1 MSCWLIQPVSLE
13 HHLEGS
19 IEDEDED
26 YSDEDALS
34 GTPSECSKEYED
46 DDDFDNKS
54 LEIDEEERHKI
65 SAQINADDTD
75 EEADQRKIEQDD
87 EEKVKEEIPEKEDT
101 GHEKDLCFKDEPAFA
116 SHTSLC
122 NDSFDDEFYQGQA
135 TASGL
140 EEGETSMTESAET
153 VDIYERVQKLDSERQ
168 QLMQDFERDEN
179 QRKRFYNQLKSI
191 TQQMESLQHSEHFS
205 EHVRRQ
211 MDVEAHKVQGAMQEK
226 LGTGEQSKLRQEA
239 RLERIKNIES
249 EMGTLMAAHKKLTY
263 RNIATAT
270 HLSSEMFKLKPDQED
285 GVGGYVCDRIFIPGS
300 HCVSLA
306 TQTGEVAYTDIP
318 DGLAPGMPIN
328 PNLSV
333 MYHGAWPIEKV
344 MSNSGASLPAS
355 QDLASV
361 ISFNSTNTNSG
372 GSSSSGGAAS
382 GSTSDQPQQLGSK
395 VEMVYSLLSMLGTH
409 DKDDMSRTLFAMSQS
424 QDSCIAMR
432 QSGCLPLLLQ
442 LLHGSDK
449 DSGLLGKTRGSRS
462 ARARAA
468 AALHNIVHCH
478 HDDKRGRHE
487 ARTLRL
493 LEQIRAHCDQQ
504 RGDSEEE
511 EDESVNSCSD
521 MDHHPGSAIAAL
533 MKLSFDEDYRH
544 AICTLGGLQAIAELL
559 EIENRVAG
567 PAHDYDTTVR
577 RYACMTLTNLTFGEG
592 KNKALLCS
600 MKGAMEA
607 LVDQLRSPN
616 EDLIQ
621 AAASV
626 LRNLSWR
633 ADLASKKTLRE
644 IGAVTTLMKS
654 AMIVKKET
662 TLKSILSA
670 LWNLSSHCSE
680 NKAEICAVDGAL
692 QFLVGLLTYKS
703 AAKTLAIV
711 ENGGG
716 ILRNVSSQIAIREDY
731 RLILRQSGCLQILLH
746 HLRSTSLTIVSN
758 ACGTLWNLSARCEED
773 QNTLREMGA
782 VSMLKNLVHS
792 RHKMISSGSSAALR
806 NLVSSIPSGNPVENE
821 KTVKATRPSLHARKQ
836 RAMEA
841 ELDQSLSET
850 CDNVDSPR
858 DSPTDVVHRSESEP
872 RRFVYNHNQ
881 ASGASA
887 EQRQADDSRKH
898 LTRRQQMPKNSADNA
913 NRMLSPQRV
922 ARAGSQDSVG
932 STHSD
937 ISHDRTR
944 ARSMLA
950 KSSHLLHKRQGGSL
964 ERKEASSAPHVQ
976 HTDMS
981 MSEHKQANYAMPGMT
996 LVNNTPAHVRRPTGS
1011 YYPQGH
1017 NQPWQNAPNSRIV
1030 QYMHEVAL
1038 YNGVEPSLSMHG
1050 QLSLTQSA
1058 PNQSMHY
1065 FNQQSL
1071 FERLAKSSSGI
1082 NSTSL
1087 NFDSCTAHPQDE
1099 DTDQPV
1105 NYSLKYQD
1113 CHGNNKLASNRNIN
1127 SSYNHTNNSS
1137 NFRPITGME
1146 HNYKNNSNQEKK
1158 SVVNN
1163 VIQNPAILTPTRP
1176 VPNLVHNRFHTPQ
1189 MHRSVGNDLGY
1200 HPAQFMTPQGKSY
1213 SSSHEFDYH
1222 YPPSHILPSQGS
1234 NLSLTNG
1241 SSHPGFTSTP
1251 GKRFNNSSTQFRT
1264 MPAAHQNKTHHLPMQ
1279 QLSVYAETDLDCV
1292 VDQPTDF
1299 SLRYNEVSEE
1309 SCSDSFQEQ
1318 PINYSIR
1325 YRDNATAEGPDIPV
1339 YQDERHCV
1347 ECKYAEAMRADYRM
1361 DNSSNDDQVRT
1372 FCTEGTPY
1380 LSTATSLTDLTQ
1392 AGKADGERDEE
1403 DEDMNMSGQDIYD
1416 DDAASKNA
1424 TLIDPDRTLTES
1436 DRTMTKVKCEADHA
1450 AGSSGSQTTDRRTG
1464 STVVCGSSGCN
1475 SAPMSSK
1482 ASSQMSDIQTDQ
1494 PNFHADTNEGALDQT
1509 KTYCEEGTPVCF
1521 SRVSSLSSLHSSE
1534 ARDGDGP
1541 FRLVG
1546 NMTEKIELA
1555 NIEEIETPEARVIEN
1570 KQAAGASGKPGSK
1583 LRRTSTDQVARTD
1596 REAKT
1601 VTFDENHQ
1609 VEETPLMFSRSS
1621 SPESLSSFDT
1631 QSVHSS
1637 VISEYSRRA
1646 SEVVSPSDIP
1656 DSPSESMPS
1665 SPRRT
1670 HSPTRRFKDFGL
1682 GPKSL
1687 AAAKQILE
1695 FSKPVNLFK
1704 PEPYLNF
1711 TSFDEE
1717 DKPINFAIRNAEKN
1731 LPLLNTFADFEE
1743 DQPVNFSAY
1752 SQETPPITFST
1763 FQKNIAPPSV
1773 FPNNVTNRAKTLPTL
1788 VEHANESEVAVSVK
1802 LEIPASYLGLN
1813 PAPKMFEIPAK
1824 EQSIATKTQA
1834 STQAQEPN
1842 LTKVQ
1847 ETESGAE
1854 IVTKMASAPTT
1865 ATVVNN
1871 KPWSPATEQLKQED
1885 RDSSMSE
1892 VSEGEEDIL
1901 AQCISSGMPTP
1912 SASSSARKMRRA
1924 TVENNVRKKSAIPTK
1939 ASAIPKLST
1948 PSAEHSKA
1956 ITSTQQSSTPTSTKL
1971 LRSGVNPKNAKIPL
1985 KSEPAKTP
1993 IKTPTLKISA
2003 DAATSAIASGSSTAN
2018 FMVPSTAHTAASVK
2032 SSVSKNLT
2040 PALNR
2045 AAQLMCPKKSATKN
2059 VCDSLLPHTQNLNQ
2073 FVDTHEDC
2081 IRSYATEGTPLNFS
2095 AATSLSDLSVLTQ
2108 SSSPSP
2114 KKSSSSNQSLP
2125 DDAKSD
2131 NSSVCEERDELL
2143 LSQAIESAR
2152 PKSKSGRKSGEE
2164 GTNEGRKYHS
2174 SEVSDIAR
2182 DSKMSAFVPRTSNVG
2197 VVGLFHDFIPTD
2209 TVKVFRHEGSSK
2221 NSTLTLSDITIDSV
2235 EGSASVSGKSKY
2247 VKQTATQKYIP
2258 QLTSVSQN
2266 GTKYSAKPNVQ
2277 GYPNYNMAF
2286 SPTSSDV
2293 LHVYQDEGTPVTF
2306 SRNDSLSSLGGEDD
2320 GRGTASGLSASPHKD
2335 RNRSNER
2342 DESDSSSSIPKE
2354 RHVIGQS
2361 SEDSSVAGDKVDRP
2375 IKFVVEDTPVCFSR
2389 NSSLS
2394 SITSLDKPEQ
2404 PFVPAP
2410 NQNSSTGIKMKLEM
2424 KQNEF
2429 NDSLND
2435 ELADCDPT
2443 PSEQALLEQCIN
2455 SVMPKSRHFRGED
2468 KTKRHSRGK
2477 FFVPKAGGNIAING
2491 GLTKSASLE
2500 MTTGLSNG
2508 YHSGSDNGSQ
2518 GSLSHDQSSH
2528 ENLMTRSC
2536 SDTTELDLD
2545 LQATPS
2551 SRQSRYCN
2559 WRRQRHLSQ
2568 GENTNARSHFRSHSQ
2583 DNDNY
2588 LKAQKEISN
2597 KLAKAN
2603 CHIGQHMYQGSLESF
2618 QYVLHDRQLG
2628 SQTNQ
2633 MKTSKEISDF
2643 AAKVREI
2650 SNDNMGGLLAL
2661 RDDVDIDTAVFND
2674 HSVVE
2679 LTADE
2684 SVNQILK
2691 VDYDDSEAGN
2701 VTIKAENTCELN
2713 SDVHFFIDE
2722 DEDPD
2727 YDEVYDGNISLEEEE
2742 RLLAE
2747 NVHLIMSEIQTT
2759 KMSGSTV
2766 DEDLFIENETISLV
2780 SNDYASDTNSEI
2792 STTWSDK
2799 NSDFSSAT
2807 LAENKSHGSSKSGPK
2822 IVKPGMNLAHV
2833 QRLPQEDCAEDAKG
2847 IRGRRKPLYP
2857 GKSNNAKVKP
2867 GSVSQNTKIVL
2878 PQKSASVQ
2886 AIKKTPPKQPMVA
2899 QVSPRT
2905 RQPGQNSQI
2914 NSNPKKEMQK
2924 KTSPRSRSAGPAP
2937 GKVTTNGKQS
2947 NPRAAQG
2954 NSPAA
2959 RSSMTKP
2966 VVTKPSSS
2974 PPSSTATKN
2983 TNVVKPTTPPT
2994 KLLVNSGGGS
3004 FSNTVNQT
3012 LSSENKEN
3020 KQRTESLNITSG
3032 DSGNR
3037 LSNGLT
3043 SDSWNKTFNSSDYI
3057 EENAQDK
3064 PVQMNSKEAPAVK
3077 RALKTPNKSPSSIPT
3092 IAKASVSCNN
3102 SQNQSKLPTLSQ
3114 GNKAFANVSPNQTN
3128 KIAATSASRS
3138 VSGNSLSQTASEKK
3152 SSITKNI
3159 SSPAN
3164 VGTVKGFN
3172 RSLSNDTKAS
3182 NVNRSNDSL
3191 KAPNRP
3197 LTPVS
3202 SGNSRR
3208 SSHSSTSGI
3217 PTKALDGSNSSLNTE
3232 CNKRTPPGVSNKKQ
3246 VPSKIAALWKRDGS
3260 LERSPSRESP
3270 SSSASSLSKLP
3281 VSTSP
3286 SSTKPSSLPPSGFKA
3301 KAATLPASSSLT
3313 VSKSSSDGLCKSAT
3327 YEKIASDVKVAK
3339 SSKQSPKQSQP
3350 RVKKAADV
3358 SKLTQQKQ
3366 TSYESPESGV
3376 RRGEVF
3382 ELYDD
3387 HEEDDQNLY
3396 DTNDSLESN
3405 VFDDSMLNHQTTNDH
3420 SESADSL
3427 DQSCDSSTHIDS
3439 STFRK
3444 KRRDPSISNLELP
3457 NADETC
3463 KSMCSFNDSIGFN
3476 QSLGF
3481 KQKTSVTDISFISD
3495 KSMSDTRT
3503 SKNDKKNKQE
3513 EKGIT
3518 KSKVA
3523 QGLKR
3528 LFSSSRHKDKESK
3541 KNNELPKSKSA
3552 DKELSKGKKCSNKEK
3567 KNHKDK
3573 KDYDFFSAN
3582 IKIEPST
3589 MCDMEDK
3596 LICHQGTSTSITPKP
3611 GQLRTEHKVSPSAIV
3626 APFNY
3631 NPPSTMPNGNAS
3643 GLVAEILSSMPVSTS
3658 QQCSDDHLGENRDS
3672 DSLSS
3677 NPGKHLTKTEMLL
3690 ARRRQRNLSTGKD
3703 DSKSDA
3709 ELLAACMVTTV

>member
-1 MSCWLIQPVSLE
+1 
-13 HHLEGS
+13 
-19 IEDEDED
+19 
-26 YSDEDALS
+26 
-34 GTPSECSKEYED
+34 
-46 DDDFDNKS
+46 
-54 LEIDEEERHKI
+54 
-65 SAQINADDTD
+65 
-75 EEADQRKIEQDD
+75 
-87 EEKVKEEIPEKEDT
+87 
-101 GHEKDLCFKDEPAFA
+101 
-116 SHTSLC
+116 
-122 NDSFDDEFYQGQA
+122 
-135 TASGL
+135 
-140 EEGETSMTESAET
+140 
-153 VDIYERVQKLDSERQ
+153 
-168 QLMQDFERDEN
+168 
-179 QRKRFYNQLKSI
+179 
-191 TQQMESLQHSEHFS
+191 
-205 EHVRRQ
+205 
-211 MDVEAHKVQGAMQEK
+211 
-226 LGTGEQSKLRQEA
+226 
-239 RLERIKNIES
+239 
-249 EMGTLMAAHKKLTY
+249 
-263 RNIATAT
+263 
-270 HLSSEMFKLKPDQED
+270 
-285 GVGGYVCDRIFIPGS
+285 
-300 HCVSLA
+300 
-306 TQTGEVAYTDIP
+306 
-318 DGLAPGMPIN
+318 
-328 PNLSV
+328 
-333 MYHGAWPIEKV
+333 
-344 MSNSGASLPAS
+344 
-355 QDLASV
+355 
-361 ISFNSTNTNSG
+361 
-372 GSSSSGGAAS
+372 
-382 GSTSDQPQQLGSK
+382 
-395 VEMVYSLLSMLGTH
+395 
-409 DKDDMSRTLFAMSQS
+409 
-424 QDSCIAMR
+424 
-432 QSGCLPLLLQ
+432 
-442 LLHGSDK
+442 
-449 DSGLLGKTRGSRS
+449 
-462 ARARAA
+462 
-468 AALHNIVHCH
+468 
-478 HDDKRGRHE
+478 
-487 ARTLRL
+487 
-493 LEQIRAHCDQQ
+493 
-504 RGDSEEE
+504 
-511 EDESVNSCSD
+511 CSD

-577 RYACMTLTNLTFGEG
+577 RYACMTLTNLTFGDG

-792 RHKMISSGSSAALR
+792 RHKMISSESSAALR

-821 KTVKATRPSLHARKQ
+821 KTVKATRPSLHALKQ
-836 RAMEA
+836 QAMEA
-841 ELDQSLSET
+841 ELDQSLSKT
-850 CDNVDSPR
+850 CENVDNSR
-858 DSPTDVVHRSESEP
+858 DSPTNEVHRSENEP

-881 ASGASA
+881 ASGAF
-887 EQRQADDSRKH
+887 
-898 LTRRQQMPKNSADNA
+898 KNSADTA
-913 NRMLSPQRV
+913 NRMLLPQLV
-922 ARAGSQDSVG
+922 ACAGSQES
-932 STHSD
+932 
-937 ISHDRTR
+937 
-944 ARSMLA
+944 
-950 KSSHLLHKRQGGSL
+950 
-964 ERKEASSAPHVQ
+964 
-976 HTDMS
+976 
-981 MSEHKQANYAMPGMT
+981 
-996 LVNNTPAHVRRPTGS
+996 
-1011 YYPQGH
+1011 
-1017 NQPWQNAPNSRIV
+1017 
-1030 QYMHEVAL
+1030 
-1038 YNGVEPSLSMHG
+1038 
-1050 QLSLTQSA
+1050 
-1058 PNQSMHY
+1058 
-1065 FNQQSL
+1065 
-1071 FERLAKSSSGI
+1071 
-1082 NSTSL
+1082 
-1087 NFDSCTAHPQDE
+1087 
-1099 DTDQPV
+1099 
-1105 NYSLKYQD
+1105 
-1113 CHGNNKLASNRNIN
+1113 
-1127 SSYNHTNNSS
+1127 
-1137 NFRPITGME
+1137 
-1146 HNYKNNSNQEKK
+1146 
-1158 SVVNN
+1158 
-1163 VIQNPAILTPTRP
+1163 
-1176 VPNLVHNRFHTPQ
+1176 
-1189 MHRSVGNDLGY
+1189 
-1200 HPAQFMTPQGKSY
+1200 
-1213 SSSHEFDYH
+1213 
-1222 YPPSHILPSQGS
+1222 
-1234 NLSLTNG
+1234 
-1241 SSHPGFTSTP
+1241 TSTP

-1279 QLSVYAETDLDCV
+1279 LLSVYAETDLDCV

-1299 SLRYNEVSEE
+1299 SLLYNEVSEE

-1372 FCTEGTPY
+1372 FCTESTPY
-1380 LSTATSLTDLTQ
+1380 LSTGISLTDLTQ

-1403 DEDMNMSGQDIYD
+1403 DEDMNMSGQDNYD
-1416 DDAASKNA
+1416 DGAASKNA

-1436 DRTMTKVKCEADHA
+1436 DQTMTKLKCEADHV

-1464 STVVCGSSGCN
+1464 STVVCGSSGGNC
-1475 SAPMSSK
+1475 APMLSK

-1494 PNFHADTNEGALDQT
+1494 PNFHADTYEGALDQT

-1555 NIEEIETPEARVIEN
+1555 NIEEIETPEARVTEN
-1570 KQAAGASGKPGSK
+1570 EQAAAASGKPGSK
-1583 LRRTSTDQVARTD
+1583 LRRTSTDQVARID

-1609 VEETPLMFSRSS
+1609 VEQTPLMFSRSS

-1670 HSPTRRFKDFGL
+1670 HSPTHRFKDVGL
-1682 GPKSL
+1682 GPKPL
-1687 AAAKQILE
+1687 AAAKQILDVR
-1695 FSKPVNLFK
+1695 KPVNLFK

-1711 TSFDEE
+1711 TSFEE
-1717 DKPINFAIRNAEKN
+1717 DDKPINFAIRNAEKD

-1773 FPNNVTNRAKTLPTL
+1773 FPNIVTNRAKTLPTL
-1788 VEHANESEVAVSVK
+1788 VEHANESEVAVSGK

-1813 PAPKMFEIPAK
+1813 PAPKMSEIPAK
-1824 EQSIATKTQA
+1824 EQSIAAKTEA
-1834 STQAQEPN
+1834 STQSQEPN

-1847 ETESGAE
+1847 ETESGTE

-1865 ATVVNN
+1865 ATVAVN

-1885 RDSSMSE
+1885 GDSSMSE
-1892 VSEGEEDIL
+1892 REEDIL

-1912 SASSSARKMRRA
+1912 SASSSARKIRRA
-1924 TVENNVRKKSAIPTK
+1924 TVKNTVRKKSAIPTK

-1956 ITSTQQSSTPTSTKL
+1956 ITLTQQSSTPTSTKL
-1971 LRSGVNPKNAKIPL
+1971 LRSGINLKNAKIPL
-1985 KSEPAKTP
+1985 KSEPAKTL
-1993 IKTPTLKISA
+1993 IQTFKLST
-2003 DAATSAIASGSSTAN
+2003 DAAAVASGSSTAN
-2018 FMVPSTAHTAASVK
+2018 FMVPSTAHTAATVK

-2045 AAQLMCPKKSATKN
+2045 AAELRSPKKGLAVTKN

-2073 FVDTHEDC
+2073 YVDINEDC

-2095 AATSLSDLSVLTQ
+2095 AATSLSDL
-2108 SSSPSP
+2108 
-2114 KKSSSSNQSLP
+2114 
-2125 DDAKSD
+2125 
-2131 NSSVCEERDELL
+2131 
-2143 LSQAIESAR
+2143 
-2152 PKSKSGRKSGEE
+2152 
-2164 GTNEGRKYHS
+2164 
-2174 SEVSDIAR
+2174 
-2182 DSKMSAFVPRTSNVG
+2182 
-2197 VVGLFHDFIPTD
+2197 
-2209 TVKVFRHEGSSK
+2209 
-2221 NSTLTLSDITIDSV
+2221 
-2235 EGSASVSGKSKY
+2235 
-2247 VKQTATQKYIP
+2247 
-2258 QLTSVSQN
+2258 
-2266 GTKYSAKPNVQ
+2266 
-2277 GYPNYNMAF
+2277 
-2286 SPTSSDV
+2286 
-2293 LHVYQDEGTPVTF
+2293 
-2306 SRNDSLSSLGGEDD
+2306 
-2320 GRGTASGLSASPHKD
+2320 
-2335 RNRSNER
+2335 
-2342 DESDSSSSIPKE
+2342 
-2354 RHVIGQS
+2354 
-2361 SEDSSVAGDKVDRP
+2361 SVAGDKVDRP

-2404 PFVPAP
+2404 PYVPAP
-2410 NQNSSTGIKMKLEM
+2410 NQNSSTGIKIKLEM

-2455 SVMPKSRHFRGED
+2455 SVMPKSRHSRGED

-2477 FFVPKAGGNIAING
+2477 FFVPKAGGNIAMNG
-2491 GLTKSASLE
+2491 GLTKSASFE

-2508 YHSGSDNGSQ
+2508 YYIGSDNGSQ
-2518 GSLSHDQSSH
+2518 GSLSHDQSSY

-2536 SDTTELDLD
+2536 SNTTELDLD

-2551 SRQSRYCN
+2551 SRRSRYCN
-2559 WRRQRHLSQ
+2559 WRGQRHHSQ
-2568 GENTNARSHFRSHSQ
+2568 GENTNVRSHFRSHSQ

-2597 KLAKAN
+2597 KLANAN
-2603 CHIGQHMYQGSLESF
+2603 CHTGQHMYQGSLESV

-2628 SQTNQ
+2628 SQTNP

-2643 AAKVREI
+2643 VEVCEI

-2661 RDDVDIDTAVFND
+2661 CDDVDIDTAVFND

-2684 SVNQILK
+2684 ESVNQTLK

-2701 VTIKAENTCELN
+2701 VTVKAEYTSELN
-2713 SDVHFFIDE
+2713 DVHF
-2722 DEDPD
+2722 
-2727 YDEVYDGNISLEEEE
+2727 LMM
-2742 RLLAE
+2742 R
-2747 NVHLIMSEIQTT
+2747 M
-2759 KMSGSTV
+2759 
-2766 DEDLFIENETISLV
+2766 
-2780 SNDYASDTNSEI
+2780 
-2792 STTWSDK
+2792 
-2799 NSDFSSAT
+2799 
-2807 LAENKSHGSSKSGPK
+2807 
-2822 IVKPGMNLAHV
+2822 
-2833 QRLPQEDCAEDAKG
+2833 
-2847 IRGRRKPLYP
+2847 
-2857 GKSNNAKVKP
+2857 
-2867 GSVSQNTKIVL
+2867 
-2878 PQKSASVQ
+2878 
-2886 AIKKTPPKQPMVA
+2886 
-2899 QVSPRT
+2899 
-2905 RQPGQNSQI
+2905 
-2914 NSNPKKEMQK
+2914 
-2924 KTSPRSRSAGPAP
+2924 
-2937 GKVTTNGKQS
+2937 KVTTNGKQS

-2954 NSPAA
+2954 NSPAGC
-2959 RSSMTKP
+2959 SSMTKP
-2966 VVTKPSSS
+2966 VVTKSSSS

-2983 TNVVKPTTPPT
+2983 TNVVNTE
-2994 KLLVNSGGGS
+2994 GGS
-3004 FSNTVNQT
+3004 FPNTVSQT
-3012 LSSENKEN
+3012 LSSEIKEN
-3020 KQRTESLNITSG
+3020 KQRTESLNISSG

-3064 PVQMNSKEAPAVK
+3064 LVQMNSKEAPAVK
-3077 RALKTPNKSPSSIPT
+3077 RALKTHNKSPSSIPN

-3114 GNKAFANVSPNQTN
+3114 GNKALANVSPNQTN
-3128 KIAATSASRS
+3128 KIATSASRS

-3152 SSITKNI
+3152 SAITKNS

-3164 VGTVKGFN
+3164 VGTVKGFA
-3172 RSLSNDTKAS
+3172 RSLNNDTKAS

-3191 KAPNRP
+3191 KAPNQP

-3232 CNKRTPPGVSNKKQ
+3232 CNERTPPGVSNKKQ
-3246 VPSKIAALWKRDGS
+3246 VPSKIATLWKRDGS
-3260 LERSPSRESP
+3260 LERLPSRESP
-3270 SSSASSLSKLP
+3270 SSSASSMSKLP

-3301 KAATLPASSSLT
+3301 KTSFSLT
-3313 VSKSSSDGLCKSAT
+3313 VSESSSDGLCNSAT

-3339 SSKQSPKQSQP
+3339 GRKPSQP
-3350 RVKKAADV
+3350 SVKKAAV
-3358 SKLTQQKQ
+3358 SKLTKQKQ

-3387 HEEDDQNLY
+3387 HEEEDDQNLY

-3420 SESADSL
+3420 SVSADSL
-3427 DQSCDSSTHIDS
+3427 DQSCDSSSHIDS

-3444 KRRDPSISNLELP
+3444 KKRDPIISNLELP

-3481 KQKTSVTDISFISD
+3481 KQKTSVTDSSFISGM
-3495 KSMSDTRT
+3495 SMSDTTT
-3503 SKNDKKNKQE
+3503 SKIDKKNKQK
-3513 EKGIT
+3513 EKGKT
-3518 KSKVA
+3518 KSKV
-3523 QGLKR
+3523 LKR
-3528 LFSSSRHKDKESK
+3528 LFSSSRHK
-3541 KNNELPKSKSA
+3541 KNKSA
-3552 DKELSKGKKCSNKEK
+3552 DKELSKGKKCSHKEK

-3589 MCDMEDK
+3589 MCDMDDK

-3611 GQLRTEHKVSPSAIV
+3611 GQSHTEHKVSPSAIV

-3631 NPPSTMPNGNAS
+3631 NPPSTLPNGNAS
-3643 GLVAEILSSMPVSTS
+3643 GLVAEILSSMPLSTN
-3658 QQCSDDHLGENRDS
+3658 QQCSDDHLGENRDI

-3677 NPGKHLTKTEMLL
+3677 NPGKHLTKTEML
-3690 ARRRQRNLSTGKD
+3690 ARRRQRNLSTGKEN
-3703 DSKSDA
+3703 KSDA